1 MAWLIAPIKATFMFF
16 CKLRFQYQLFN
27 KKRTKRNADLFPIHG
42 KLEISL
48 TAFSINFEE
57 NSIKQTYKF

>member
-1 MAWLIAPIKATFMFF
+1 S
-16 CKLRFQYQLFN
+16 R
-27 KKRTKRNADLFPIHG
+27 KRTKRNADFLPIPG

-57 NSIKQTYKF
+57 NSIKQNYKF